1 MTKSNE
7 LKQIIGEVIDK
18 KICPFCKKK
27 MIYHMDTY
35 LCSACDDIIIEEL
48 SLIYQ
53 DLKKKPR

>member
-1 MTKSNE
+1 MMKN
-7 LKQIIGEVIDK
+7 IDK

-35 LCSACDDIIIEEL
+35 LCSTCDDIIIEEL